1 MATTTT
7 ATETNEIPTAVP
19 HPSIPGVY
27 TQDESV
33 GAANTYTPTASE
45 QAEFDSIFKQLQ
57 DWGTVG
63 DKVASENMLMAG
75 AIALINRANSN
86 AHQYKQYNR
95 CMDYDTLVSDIKA
108 LKGKNQAE
116 IQQRTSGS

>member
-1 MATTTT
+1 MATETT
-7 ATETNEIPTAVP
+7 ATP
-19 HPSIPGVY
+19 
-27 TQDESV
+27 
-33 GAANTYTPTASE
+33 NTYTPTASE
-45 QAEFDSIFKQLQ
+45 QAEYDSIFKVLQ

-63 DKVASENMLMAG
+63 DKLASENMLMAG

-108 LKGKNQAE
+108 IKGKNQAE

>member
-1 MATTTT
+1 
-7 ATETNEIPTAVP
+7 
-19 HPSIPGVY
+19 
-27 TQDESV
+27 
-33 GAANTYTPTASE
+33 
-45 QAEFDSIFKQLQ
+45 
-57 DWGTVG
+57 
-63 DKVASENMLMAG
+63 MAG
-75 AIALINRANSN
+75 AIALINRANTN

>member
-7 ATETNEIPTAVP
+7 ATETTATT
-19 HPSIPGVY
+19 S
-27 TQDESV
+27 
-33 GAANTYTPTASE
+33 TYTPTAQE
-45 QAEFDSIFKQLQ
+45 QEQFDTIFKVLA

-75 AIALINRANSN
+75 AIALINRANTN

-116 IQQRTSGS
+116 IQQLTSGS

>member
-7 ATETNEIPTAVP
+7 TTETNAT
-19 HPSIPGVY
+19 
-27 TQDESV
+27 
-33 GAANTYTPTASE
+33 TYTPTAQE
-45 QAEFDSIFKQLQ
+45 QEQYDTIFKVLA

-63 DKVASENMLMAG
+63 DKLASENMLLAG

-95 CMDYDTLVSDIKA
+95 CMDYDTLVSDIKG
-108 LKGKNQAE
+108 LKAKNQAA
-116 IQQRTSGS
+116 IQMRTGSQSRSWWGCKNPCYLTLKESSWKY

>member
-7 ATETNEIPTAVP
+7 ETVTNAT
-19 HPSIPGVY
+19 
-27 TQDESV
+27 
-33 GAANTYTPTASE
+33 TYTPTAQE
-45 QAEFDSIFKQLQ
+45 QEQYDTIFKVLA

-75 AIALINRANSN
+75 AIALINRANTN

-108 LKGKNQAE
+108 IKGKNQAE
-116 IQQRTSGS
+116 IQQRTSSS

>member
-1 MATTTT
+1 MANENQT
-7 ATETNEIPTAVP
+7 ATQT
-19 HPSIPGVY
+19 
-27 TQDESV
+27 
-33 GAANTYTPTASE
+33 TYTPTAAE
-45 QAEFDSIFKQLQ
+45 QAEYDTIFKVLA

-75 AIALINRANSN
+75 AIALLNRANSN

-108 LKGKNQAE
+108 IKVKNQAE

>member
-7 ATETNEIPTAVP
+7 ATP
-19 HPSIPGVY
+19 HPTIPGVT

-33 GAANTYTPTASE
+33 STNDSYTPTASE
-45 QAEFDSIFKQLQ
+45 QAEYDSIFKVLQ

-63 DKVASENMLMAG
+63 DKLASENMLMAG

-108 LKGKNQAE
+108 IKGKNQAE